1 MGLLVTLVVLLGIGQ
16 TRVSAV
22 TMGTAFTYQGRFT
35 SGGSP
40 ANGSFD
46 FQFSLFDAATAG
58 TQVGSTITKTSVS
71 VADGYFTTA
80 LDFGSG
86 AFTGNARWLQ
96 IAVRPAGQGSYTILT
111 PRHELTPTPYSLY
124 PSVLGTANYIPKFTS
139 SGLASSV
146 LYESGGN
153 IGIGTTAP
161 TRKFDISTAG
171 QITFG
176 DNVTYDS
183 TAGIYWHSG
192 AGYGMYRTAGPWTS
206 PNYQQV
212 LLHWDTGIILN
223 PGTAYGKSYVDIQ
236 GNGLRVTSGN
246 VGIGTTSPVYR
257 LHVNSGTANNVGLF
271 ESTDPGAVI
280 LLKDNTTTGTGEAIA
295 RGGNNLDLRTNDTP
309 RLTVLGTSG
318 YVGIGTGAPT
328 QMLDVSGTVRCVSLV
343 QTSDVQLKTDIQP
356 LGGVLDKLDQVRAVS
371 FRWNEKAQSLGV
383 PTDAR
388 QIGVLAQELEQV
400 FPELVVTP
408 EPTTVDKL
416 LANYPEEMLTAEFRQ
431 RLQEDADKTQYKAV
445 RYSELT
451 AVLLEAVKELRAQ
464 NRALEQR
471 IQALESKVK

>member
-1 MGLLVTLVVLLGIGQ
+1 MELMFSLVVLLGIGPAYL
-16 TRVSAV
+16 SAAP
-22 TMGTAFTYQGRFT
+22 MGTAFTYQGRFT
-35 SGGSP
+35 DGSNP

-58 TQVGSTITKTSVS
+58 TQVGSTVTKTALSVS
-71 VADGYFTTA
+71 DGYFTTT

-86 AFTGNARWLQ
+86 AFTGSARWLQ
-96 IAVRPAGQGSYTILT
+96 IAVRPAGQGSYTTLT

-139 SGLASSV
+139 SGLGNCV

-161 TRKFDISTAG
+161 TRKLDVSTAG

-183 TAGIYWHSG
+183 TAGVYWNSG
-192 AGYGMYRTAGPWTS
+192 TGYGMYRTAGPWTS
-206 PNYQQV
+206 PNYQQI
-212 LLHWDTGIILN
+212 LLNWTTGIILN

-257 LHVNSGTANNVGLF
+257 LHVNAGTANNISLF
-271 ESTDPGAVI
+271 ESATPGAVI
-280 LLKDNTTTGTGEAIA
+280 HLRDSNTTATEAMA
-295 RGGNNLDLRTNDTP
+295 RCGDDLDLRTNLTP
-309 RLTVLGTSG
+309 RLTVKGSTG
-318 YVGIGTGAPT
+318 YVGIGTGVPT
-328 QMLDVSGTVRCVSLV
+328 QMLDVSGTVRCVNVV
-343 QTSDVQLKTDIQP
+343 QTSDAQLKTDIQP
-356 LGGVLDKLDQVRAVS
+356 LGTVLDKLDRIRAVS
-371 FRWNEKAQSLGV
+371 FRWNEKAQSLGAK
-383 PTDAR
+383 TDAR
-388 QIGVLAQELEQV
+388 QIGVVAQELEQV

-416 LANYPEEMLTAEFRQ
+416 LAKYPEEMLTAEFRQ

-451 AVLLEAVKELRAQ
+451 AVLLEAVKELRVQ
-464 NRALEQR
+464 NRSLEQR